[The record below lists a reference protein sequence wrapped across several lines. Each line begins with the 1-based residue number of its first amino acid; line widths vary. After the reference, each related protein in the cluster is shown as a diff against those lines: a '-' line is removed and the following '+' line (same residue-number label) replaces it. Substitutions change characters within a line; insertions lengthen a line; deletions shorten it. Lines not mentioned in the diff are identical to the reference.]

1 MLTYWLRLME
11 IRWTTC
17 NRPWVF
23 GLYCTT
29 LAYTESLQYSTVYA
43 ILVSEW
49 HMSCTGQDLTF
60 CWACLSL
67 LYVCLSSLHPMI
79 LFIYPFF
86 FCTSL
91 VTHMFILC
99 VYRFTYFVFVSVVC
113 CAGRVHP
120 MPALCRGA
128 IMSGRGAADWQARSQ
143 DNAIRKTG
151 LLLTT
156 PIPTPP
162 PPTVICCFSRFSLLI
177 LNLVSLLQAINALYM
192 FLSGRKKYIC
202 FMVL

>member
-1 MLTYWLRLME
+1 MRFWFQNDTWAALAKILHSAGHVYR
-11 IRWTTC
+11 
-17 NRPWVF
+17 
-23 GLYCTT
+23 YCMFVCHPFT
-29 LAYTESLQYSTVYA
+29 LWYFS
-43 ILVSEW
+43 
-49 HMSCTGQDLTF
+49 
-60 CWACLSL
+60 
-67 LYVCLSSLHPMI
+67 
-79 LFIYPFF
+79 FIHFF

-156 PIPTPP
+156 PTPTPP